1 MMTSLNIFTKCPF
14 TGNPKTRMS
23 EILNLD
29 ERRFISKIMIE
40 NILQETSKLSKNV
53 KVYLWV
59 YPNHNHVFF
68 KKLKNK
74 HDIYLKKQYGINL
87 SERMKHCL
95 KEQSSLIKKTLL
107 VGSDLPTL
115 NYNIINDSLN
125 ILKSKD
131 CVIGPSKDGGFYL
144 LGFNGQYKSIIKGEA
159 LFYKNIIKNIKS
171 LSLSLGEVKKIKDID
186 YPNDLLTI

>member
-1 MMTSLNIFTKCPF
+1 MMISLNIFTKCPF

-40 NILQETSKLSKNV
+40 NILQEVSKLSKNI
-53 KVYLWV
+53 KIYLWV
-59 YPNHNHVFF
+59 YPNYNHIFF

-74 HDIYLKKQYGINL
+74 YNIYLKIQYGKNL
-87 SERMKHCL
+87 AERMEFCL
-95 KEQSSLIKKTLL
+95 KEQSKFMKKTLL
-107 VGSDLPTL
+107 IGSDLPTL
-115 NYNIINDSLN
+115 NLSIINDALN

-131 CVIGPSKDGGFYL
+131 YVVGPSKDGGFYL
-144 LGFNGQYKSIIKGEA
+144 LGFNGQYKD
-159 LFYKNIIKNIKS
+159 IIKNEFLFYENIVTNIKN

>member
-1 MMTSLNIFTKCPF
+1 MISLNIFTKCPF

-40 NILQETSKLSKNV
+40 NILQEVSKLSKNI
-53 KVYLWV
+53 KIYLWV
-59 YPNHNHVFF
+59 YPNYNHIFF

-74 HDIYLKKQYGINL
+74 YNIYLKIQYGKNL
-87 SERMKHCL
+87 AERMEFCL
-95 KEQSSLIKKTLL
+95 KEQSKFMKKTLL
-107 VGSDLPTL
+107 IGSDLPTL
-115 NYNIINDSLN
+115 NLSIINDALN

-131 CVIGPSKDGGFYL
+131 CVVGPSKDGGFYL
-144 LGFNGQYKSIIKGEA
+144 LGFNGQYKA
-159 LFYKNIIKNIKS
+159 IIKNEFLFYENIVTNIKN

-186 YPNDLLTI
+186 YPDDLLTI

>member
-1 MMTSLNIFTKCPF
+1 MMISLNIFTKCPF

-40 NILQETSKLSKNV
+40 NILQEVSKLSKNI
-53 KVYLWV
+53 KIYLWV
-59 YPNHNHVFF
+59 YPNYNHIFF

-74 HDIYLKKQYGINL
+74 YNIYLKIQYGKNL
-87 SERMKHCL
+87 AERMEFCL
-95 KEQSSLIKKTLL
+95 KEQSKFMKKTLL
-107 VGSDLPTL
+107 IGSDLPTL
-115 NYNIINDSLN
+115 NLSIINDALN

-131 CVIGPSKDGGFYL
+131 CVVGPSKDGGFYL
-144 LGFNGQYKSIIKGEA
+144 LGFNGQYKA
-159 LFYKNIIKNIKS
+159 IIKNEFLFYENIVTNIKN

-186 YPNDLLTI
+186 YPDDLLTI

>member
-1 MMTSLNIFTKCPF
+1 MMISLNIFTKCPF

-40 NILQETSKLSKNV
+40 NILQEVSKLSKNI
-53 KVYLWV
+53 KIYLWV
-59 YPNHNHVFF
+59 YPNYNHIFF

-74 HDIYLKKQYGINL
+74 YNIYLKIQYGKNL
-87 SERMKHCL
+87 AERMEFCL
-95 KEQSSLIKKTLL
+95 KEQSKFMKKTLL
-107 VGSDLPTL
+107 IGSDLPTL
-115 NYNIINDSLN
+115 NLSIINDALN
-125 ILKSKD
+125 VLKSKD
-131 CVIGPSKDGGFYL
+131 YVVGPSKDGGFYL
-144 LGFNGQYKSIIKGEA
+144 LGFNGQYKD
-159 LFYKNIIKNIKS
+159 IIKNEFLFYENIVTNIKN

>member
-1 MMTSLNIFTKCPF
+1 
-14 TGNPKTRMS
+14 MS

-59 YPNHNHVFF
+59 YPNCNHVFF

-74 HDIYLKKQYGINL
+74 HNIYLKKQYGINL

-115 NYNIINDSLN
+115 NYNIINDALS

-131 CVIGPSKDGGFYL
+131 YVIGPSKDGGFYL
-144 LGFNGQYKSIIKGEA
+144 LGFNGRYKSIINGET
-159 LFYKNIIKNIKS
+159 LFYKNIVKNIKS
-171 LSLSLGEVKKIKDID
+171 LSLSLGEVKRIKDID

>member
-1 MMTSLNIFTKCPF
+1 MMISLNIFTKCPF

-40 NILQETSKLSKNV
+40 NILQEVSKLSKNI
-53 KVYLWV
+53 KIYLWV
-59 YPNHNHVFF
+59 YPNYNHIFF
-68 KKLKNK
+68 KKLKNEYN
-74 HDIYLKKQYGINL
+74 IYLKIQYGKNL
-87 SERMKHCL
+87 AERMEFCL
-95 KEQSSLIKKTLL
+95 KEQSKLMKKTLL
-107 VGSDLPTL
+107 IGSDLPTL
-115 NYNIINDSLN
+115 NLSIINDALN

-131 CVIGPSKDGGFYL
+131 YVVGPSKDGGFYL
-144 LGFNGQYKSIIKGEA
+144 LGFNGQYKD
-159 LFYKNIIKNIKS
+159 IIKNEFLFYENIVTNIKN